1 MRTYL
6 ITVLAMLGVLGLLT
20 GCGSGGDTA
29 GTDVGPATGAS
40 IEVAGTIN
48 YGSFGTKSDIDCA
61 EGKSLNIGGSNNV
74 LKVRGTCRTV
84 SVGGAD
90 NTITLERVDG
100 ELNVVGLN
108 NNVSYA
114 AGDPAVT
121 DAGAGNRITKR

>member
-6 ITVLAMLGVLGLLT
+6 ITVLVTLGALT
-20 GCGSGGDTA
+20 GCGSGPDTA
-29 GTDVGPATGAS
+29 GTDVAPGTGTS

-48 YGSFGTKSDIDCA
+48 YGSFGTKTDIDCA

-74 LKVRGTCRTV
+74 IKVRGTCRTV

-90 NTITLERVDG
+90 NTIALERVEG

-108 NNVSYA
+108 NNVSYT

-121 DAGAGNRITKR
+121 DTGAGNRIAKR

>member
-6 ITVLAMLGVLGLLT
+6 ITVLAMLGVLT
-20 GCGSGGDTA
+20 GCGSGPDTA
-29 GTDVGPATGAS
+29 GPDVDPGAGAS

-90 NTITLERVDG
+90 NTITLERVEG

-108 NNVSYA
+108 NSVSYA

-121 DAGAGNRITKR
+121 DTGAGNRITKR

>member
-6 ITVLAMLGVLGLLT
+6 ITVLASLGVLGLLT
-20 GCGSGGDTA
+20 GCGSGEDTGGA
-29 GTDVGPATGAS
+29 NDSSGVGAS

-61 EGKSLNIGGSNNV
+61 EGKSLNVGGSNNV

-108 NNVSYA
+108 NTVSYA
-114 AGDPAVT
+114 AGEPAVT
-121 DAGAGNRITKR
+121 DTGTGNRITKR